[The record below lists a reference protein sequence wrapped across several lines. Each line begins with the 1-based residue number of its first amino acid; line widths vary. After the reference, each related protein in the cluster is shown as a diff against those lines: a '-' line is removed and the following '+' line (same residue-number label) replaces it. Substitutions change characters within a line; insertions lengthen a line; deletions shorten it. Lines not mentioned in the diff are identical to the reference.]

1 LSEAQIAYFSM
12 EIALHPAMPTYS
24 GGLGILAGDMIRA
37 AADRELPM
45 VAVTLLHRKGY
56 FYQTLDS
63 GGWQTEYSV
72 EWIVED
78 FVRELP
84 ERAAVTIEGR
94 SVHLRAWQYD
104 VRGVTGS
111 VVPVYLLDSDLS
123 ENSDGDRSLTH
134 WLYGGDAH
142 YRLCQEV
149 VLGMGGVKM
158 LRALGHDGLGRFHMN
173 EGHASLLPLALLDE
187 RVQKTGRAS
196 FTQEDIEE
204 VRRQCVFTTH
214 TPVPAGHDQFPTDLL
229 SRVLGRPEVAA
240 MKAVFSWDN
249 YLNMTYLALNLSH
262 YVNGVANRH
271 AEVLRQMFPQYRIDS
286 ITNGVHATTWTSQ
299 PFQELFDQH
308 IPAWREENFTLR
320 YALSIPPKEVW
331 EAHHKAKRQLIDHVN
346 RTTNVG
352 MNVADLTIGFARRD
366 ATYKRGD
373 LVFRDLERLK
383 HIAANVGRIQ
393 IIYAGKAHPR
403 DEAGK
408 EVIKRIYQAGNS
420 LKAYVKVAYLANYD
434 WQLAQL
440 LTAGVDVW
448 LNTPQPPLEA
458 SGTSGMK
465 AALNGVPSLSILD
478 GWWIEGC
485 IESVTGWAI
494 SDLPNPANVSEDQS
508 PRDAALLYD
517 KLEQVVVP
525 LFYRRDPFIDV
536 MRHAIALNGSFFN
549 TQRMVLQYVMKAYLQ

>member
-1 LSEAQIAYFSM
+1 
-12 EIALHPAMPTYS
+12 
-24 GGLGILAGDMIRA
+24 
-37 AADRELPM
+37 
-45 VAVTLLHRKGY
+45 
-56 FYQTLDS
+56 
-63 GGWQTEYSV
+63 
-72 EWIVED
+72 
-78 FVRELP
+78 
-84 ERAAVTIEGR
+84 
-94 SVHLRAWQYD
+94 
-104 VRGVTGS
+104 
-111 VVPVYLLDSDLS
+111 VYLLDSDLS

-149 VLGMGGVKM
+149 VLGVGGVKM

-494 SDLPNPANVSEDQS
+494 GDLPNPANVSEDQS
-508 PRDAALLYD
+508 PRDAASLYD